1 MIEGVAIKVR
11 GLMVCLPRPNRHH
24 HCIQQ
29 AVLVLKQRP
38 PVASKFEEQGFYT
51 DDGCYLTRT
60 QAFKYAKEHGI
71 PFIRG
76 EPRSLTINGKEEQY
90 LLSEDLW

>member
-1 MIEGVAIKVR
+1 MIEGVAIKV
-11 GLMVCLPRPNRHH
+11 GELMVCIPKPSRHH
-24 HCIQQ
+24 HCIHY
-29 AVLVLKQRP
+29 AVQVLKQNP
-38 PVASKFEEQGFYT
+38 PVAGNFEAQGFYT
-51 DDGCYLTRT
+51 DDGRYLTRT